1 MAQHGTLGAE
11 RRLDVRTIWKYPL
24 PASGRVSMPA
34 GSLIRTIQMQGDAIT
49 LWAEVDREALSVE
62 RVFLVAGTGSSIPE
76 QIVNYVGTVQQPPYV
91 WHVYEI
97 K

>member
-1 MAQHGTLGAE
+1 
-11 RRLDVRTIWKYPL
+11 
-24 PASGRVSMPA
+24 
-34 GSLIRTIQMQGDAIT
+34 MQGDAIT

-62 RVFLVAGTGSSIPE
+62 RVFLVARTGSSIPE